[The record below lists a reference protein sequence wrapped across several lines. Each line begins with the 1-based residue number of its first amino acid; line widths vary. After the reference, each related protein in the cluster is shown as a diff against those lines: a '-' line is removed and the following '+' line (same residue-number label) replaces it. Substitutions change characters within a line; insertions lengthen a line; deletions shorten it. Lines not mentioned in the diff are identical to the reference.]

1 MGGNGK
7 YRKMV
12 SKKSCV
18 KKVFKERVG
27 LFSLKERY
35 LHCDL
40 MTIFELT
47 QK

>member
-12 SKKSCV
+12 SKRVAV
-18 KKVFKERVG
+18 KKVFKEGVG
-27 LFSLKERY
+27 LFSLKERC
-35 LHCDL
+35 LHRDL
-40 MTIFELT
+40 LTIFELT